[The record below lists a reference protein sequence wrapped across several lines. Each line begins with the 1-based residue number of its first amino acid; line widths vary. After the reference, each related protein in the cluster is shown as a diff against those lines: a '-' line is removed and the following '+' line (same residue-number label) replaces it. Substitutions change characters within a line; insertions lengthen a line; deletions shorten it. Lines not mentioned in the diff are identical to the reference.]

1 MTLSTK
7 ELQFPVSQYEQ
18 VKIEKVMAELD
29 NLKKQSERLDLI
41 NKLHARMAGIL
52 SLTGMIEAYSVW
64 LMPLVTHELIGYE
77 NSVRNK
83 RHLFCSGHGPYRR
96 KTMALAE
103 RLIDTGTKFE
113 QTCAKQDGHY
123 AYKWVFETIDDSGI
137 LLILKKGQELC
148 DEDMG
153 LINQSLEILADSLR
167 RGLEYE
173 ELFERASNDPLTGL
187 ANRRVFDDRIEG
199 MIGSAKRYNRP
210 LTMVLMDLD
219 KFKYINDNLGHQV
232 GDEVLV
238 SVANV
243 LRHAVRS
250 TDLLVRI
257 GGDEFALI
265 LDDTDLESARV
276 LAERLCLGI
285 DELNVWANQSVKLGI
300 SIGLAELQGNET
312 LKQWFERTDDVLYH
326 AKAQGRARVC
336 S

>member
-7 ELQFPVSQYEQ
+7 EPQFSPSHYEQ

-41 NKLHARMAGIL
+41 NRLHGRMAGIL
-52 SLTGMIEAYSVW
+52 SLSGMVEAYSVW
-64 LMPLVTHELIGYE
+64 LMPLVTHELIGYD

-103 RLIDTGTKFE
+103 QLIAAGTKRE
-113 QTCAKQDGHY
+113 DTRAKRDGHY
-123 AYKWVFETIDDSGI
+123 VYKWIFQTIDDSGI
-137 LLILKKGQELC
+137 LLILKKGQELSN
-148 DEDMG
+148 DAMG

-173 ELFERASNDPLTGL
+173 DLFERASSDPLTGL
-187 ANRRVFDDRIEG
+187 ANRRVFDDRIDG
-199 MIGSAKRYNRP
+199 MIDSARRYNRP
-210 LTMVLMDLD
+210 LTMILMDLD
-219 KFKYINDNLGHQV
+219 RFKNINDNLGHQV

-238 SVANV
+238 SVADV
-243 LRHAVRS
+243 LSNAVRS

-257 GGDEFALI
+257 GGDEFVLV
-265 LDDTDLESARV
+265 LDNTDQKSARI
-276 LAERLCLGI
+276 LAERLCAGV
-285 DELNVWANQSVKLGI
+285 DELNVWANRSSKLGI
-300 SIGLAELQGNET
+300 SIGLAELQEDES
-312 LKQWFERTDDVLYH
+312 LREWFDRTDDILYY
-326 AKAQGRARVC
+326 AKAEGRARVC